1 MFDASSEKVATK
13 KVPYDAVLYNFNKP
27 ILFMA

>member
-13 KVPYDAVLYNFNKP
+13 KVPYDQVLYNFNKP